1 MVAGSSLR
9 APRHA
14 NATYAVYTDKF
25 LFSTRY
31 PPLRIDG
38 KFGSIPHISCYCP
51 PATTEKTNK
60 VDTSWGYKKCLT
72 RPFLAGGPHYGDS
85 TTPRGT
91 QRGTG
96 LLFKTYQ
103 WWEGDIG
110 GTWGTPWSFGVQ
122 VIGVD
127 GAWGTQGL
135 FGVQLIGVE
144 GAGGTPGLFGVQVSG
159 VDGKWGTPG
168 TFGVQ
173 VSGVG
178 GTWGTPQSFGVQV
191 SGVGGVQGTPGPFG
205 VPVSG
210 LGGPRGIRVD
220 TPSTG
225 AQQSLLQCTDGVKI
239 NELCSDHNAYLDTSP
254 VSLGYWAT
262 LQVAYG
268 ALLHDLIY
276 PKTMCLGL
284 YQGTVVHGVQ
294 GTLSLARGTG
304 YCCSLRPTGPQESL
318 SQYNRAIDHVLK
330 LPTNSPEIW
339 HQGDHIEGNK
349 QWE

>member
-1 MVAGSSLR
+1 MPFWAAAHYLLTLSNNLCS
-9 APRHA
+9 
-14 NATYAVYTDKF
+14 
-25 LFSTRY
+25 
-31 PPLRIDG
+31 PLRG
-38 KFGSIPHISCYCP
+38 KARYLIT
-51 PATTEKTNK
+51 PATTKKTNK

-85 TTPRGT
+85 TAPRGT
-91 QRGTG
+91 QRGTS
-96 LLFKTYQ
+96 LLFKMYQ

-110 GTWGTPWSFGVQ
+110 GTWGTPWSFGVR

-135 FGVQLIGVE
+135 FGVQVIGVE

-173 VSGVG
+173 VSASG
-178 GTWGTPQSFGVQV
+178 GTGGTPGSSGVQVIGVDGVWGTPGRLGYRSVVWVV

-304 YCCSLRPTGPQESL
+304 YCCYKDTFQVVYQLL
-318 SQYNRAIDHVLK
+318 VMKNIAIWPCK
-330 LPTNSPEIW
+330 EIAL
-339 HQGDHIEGNK
+339 
-349 QWE
+349 